1 MRDSGKDRFSNELCK
16 QWGNVALVDK
26 STVIDPVIVWD
37 GDMLLYSRIRT
48 WKRGGTLGQT
58 VEEYNSILKREART
72 TSEKVVPVFHVYL
85 QNTPKDHTH
94 KKRVPVRALGMSIR
108 PELCLDIK
116 ADMFL
121 SNPINK
127 QGFIDLLCDTITSAP
142 SCSKIELRQCEADA
156 DTEIVST
163 AVEHLHSNKPVL
175 LKADDTDIL
184 VLCLHQECSSGLY
197 LERCGAVYDISKFRD
212 NLPPLLQR
220 FVIVLHGFL
229 GNDTVSGFLWPA
241 VQER

>member
-1 MRDSGKDRFSNELCK
+1 
-16 QWGNVALVDK
+16 
-26 STVIDPVIVWD
+26 
-37 GDMLLYSRIRT
+37 
-48 WKRGGTLGQT
+48 
-58 VEEYNSILKREART
+58 
-72 TSEKVVPVFHVYL
+72 
-85 QNTPKDHTH
+85 
-94 KKRVPVRALGMSIR
+94 MSIR
-108 PELCLDIK
+108 PELRQDIR

-121 SNPINK
+121 SNLINK
-127 QGFIDLLCDTITSAP
+127 QGFIDLLCDTITSVP

-163 AVEHLHSNKPVL
+163 AVEHLQSKNPVL

-184 VLCLHQECSSGLY
+184 VLCFQQECSSGLC

-229 GNDTVSGFLWPA
+229 VNDTVSGFLWPA